1 MQWPF
6 NYFTNNL
13 YKQPEFVRKLLTT
26 NYFYFQIKLPS
37 LSLKSVMLRAILLIF
52 LCSSTL
58 FAQTSTIRGAVKDAD
73 TGLPLASATVQL
85 LPTSQGTTA
94 NDAGDFRFEQLP
106 VGRYILSVSFVGYET
121 VTIPEILLE
130 SGKEI
135 VQDVKLTPA
144 GKQLLE
150 AIVTTARPVAFN
162 SVQSITIEQTLR
174 YAATY
179 LDPARV
185 ATSFAGVAA
194 AHDQANGLVV
204 RGNSPNG
211 MQWRLEGVEIV
222 NPNHLSNAGT
232 FSDRSTQ
239 TGGGVNILST
249 QLLGNSNFLSGAFP
263 AQYGNAI
270 SGIMDMHLRKGNDEK
285 AEFVAQAGLIGLDV
299 AAEGPFSKKS
309 KASYLANYRY
319 SFTGLLGAMGV
330 DFGGEVNRFQDLSFN
345 INLPTAKGGTFTI
358 FGIGGV
364 SGNTFTAER
373 DSSLWEYQKDGRDI
387 IFKNKMG
394 AAGLTHH
401 YLIGKR
407 TSWNTTIVASG
418 FTLSRESFDI
428 GGIDYS
434 SRVLTESDEQT
445 KARGAVSSN
454 VTHRFS
460 DRSRGRVGVYATRG
474 IDEILSNQYPGA
486 RKLESLM
493 LEPFVDW
500 TYQLAPSLT
509 TELGV
514 HSVFSTQTLHERKGK
529 NVSLEPRAALRWRVD
544 RSQQLSFSYGL
555 HSQSHA
561 AQVYLA
567 DYPTY
572 DFTGNIN
579 LRPTRAHHFVI
590 GYEKT
595 LQKNSS
601 LKIEAYLQNLYDVPV
616 TFGSASSFSTINL
629 IETYVNQKLV
639 NDGTGRNYGVEATY
653 QKLLI
658 DQFYMLVSGS
668 VYSATYVGS
677 DGVRRD
683 SRFNGGHTFAFT
695 GGKEF
700 KTRKASIWGVNL
712 KVLLTGG
719 FRDTPINI
727 DQSTRANATIYD
739 ERQAFSVKMK
749 EYFRPDLR
757 IYWKKSKA
765 RYSRTLALDLQNVSG
780 TKNDAYDYFDTFRKA
795 VVRQHQLGM
804 IPVLSYRWE
813 F

>member
-1 MQWPF
+1 
-6 NYFTNNL
+6 
-13 YKQPEFVRKLLTT
+13 
-26 NYFYFQIKLPS
+26 
-37 LSLKSVMLRAILLIF
+37 MLRILLLVF
-52 LCSSTL
+52 LSSAAS
-58 FAQTSTIRGAVKDAD
+58 FAQISTIRGTVIDID
-73 TGLPLASATVQL
+73 TGLPLGNATVQL
-85 LPTSQGTTA
+85 LPVGDGVAA
-94 NDAGDFRFEQLP
+94 NEAGDFRFDQLP

-135 VQDVKLTPA
+135 VQEVKLTPA
-144 GKQLLE
+144 GKQLHE
-150 AIVTTARPVAFN
+150 AIVTTARPAAFN

-263 AQYGNAI
+263 AQYGNTL

-330 DFGGEVNRFQDLSFN
+330 DFGGEVNRFQDFSFN
-345 INLPTAKGGTFTI
+345 INLPTSKAGTFTV
-358 FGIGGV
+358 FGLGGV

-394 AAGLTHH
+394 AAGLTHT
-401 YLIGKR
+401 LPIGKR
-407 TSWNTTIVASG
+407 TSWNTTVIASG
-418 FTLSRESFDI
+418 FTLSRESFAI
-428 GGIDYS
+428 GGKDYS
-434 SRVLTESDEQT
+434 SRVLTETDEQT
-445 KARGAVSSN
+445 KARAAVRSN
-454 VTHRFS
+454 VTHRFG
-460 DRSRGRVGVYATRG
+460 DRSRGRVGIYATRG
-474 IDEILSNQYPGA
+474 VDEIASNNFAGA
-486 RKLESLM
+486 RKLESMM

-500 TYQLAPSLT
+500 TYQLAPSLA

-514 HSVFSTQTLHERKGK
+514 HSVFSTQTFHEQEGK
-529 NVSLEPRAALRWRVD
+529 NVSVEPRAAIRWRVNG
-544 RSQQLSFSYGL
+544 SQQLSFSYGL

-567 DYPTY
+567 NYPTY
-572 DFTGNIN
+572 DFIGNVH
-579 LRPTRAHHFVI
+579 LRPSKAHHFVV

-595 LQKNSS
+595 LLKNSS

-616 TFGSASSFSTINL
+616 SLGRASSFSTINL

-639 NDGTGRNYGVEATY
+639 NDGTGRNYGIEATY
-653 QKLLI
+653 QKLLT
-658 DQFYMLVSGS
+658 DRFYMLVSGS
-668 VYSATYVGS
+668 IYSATYVGS
-677 DGVRRD
+677 DGIRRD

-700 KTRKASIWGVNL
+700 KTRNGGIWGVNL
-712 KVLLTGG
+712 KALLTGG
-719 FRDTPINI
+719 FRDTPINK
-727 DQSTRANATIYD
+727 DLSDRNNTTIYD
-739 ERQAFSVKMK
+739 ETQAFTVKMK

-757 IYWKKSKA
+757 IYWKKSRT

-780 TKNDAYDYFDTFRKA
+780 TKNDAYHYFDTFQKA
-795 VVRQHQLGM
+795 IVRQHQLGM

>member
-1 MQWPF
+1 
-6 NYFTNNL
+6 
-13 YKQPEFVRKLLTT
+13 
-26 NYFYFQIKLPS
+26 
-37 LSLKSVMLRAILLIF
+37 MLRVLLLLF
-52 LCSSTL
+52 LCSSAL
-58 FAQTSTIRGAVKDAD
+58 FAQTSTIRGVVKDAD
-73 TGLPLASATVQL
+73 TGLPLGNATVQL
-85 LPTSQGTTA
+85 TPAGQGITA
-94 NDAGDFRFEQLP
+94 NEAGEFRFEQLS
-106 VGRYILSVSFVGYET
+106 VGRYVLSVSFVGYET

-135 VQDVKLTPA
+135 VQEVKLTQA
-144 GKQLLE
+144 GKQLQE

-263 AQYGNAI
+263 SQYGNAL
-270 SGIMDMHLRKGNDEK
+270 SGIMDMRLRKGNDEK

-299 AAEGPFSKKS
+299 AAEGPFSKNS

-330 DFGGEVNRFQDLSFN
+330 DFGGEVNRFQDFSFN
-345 INLPTAKGGTFTI
+345 INLPTAKAGTFTV
-358 FGIGGV
+358 FGLGGI
-364 SGNTFTAER
+364 SGNTFTAQR

-394 AAGLTHH
+394 AGGLTHT
-401 YLIGKR
+401 LPIGKR
-407 TSWNTTIVASG
+407 TAWNTTIVASG
-418 FTLSRESFDI
+418 FTLSRESFSI
-428 GGIDYS
+428 GGQDYS
-434 SRVLTESDEQT
+434 SRVRTETDEQT
-445 KARGAVSSN
+445 KARASVSSN

-460 DRSRGRVGVYATRG
+460 DRSRAKVGIYATRG
-474 IDEILSNQYPGA
+474 ADEILSTNYQFT
-486 RKLESLM
+486 RRLQSLM
-493 LEPFVDW
+493 LEPFLDW

-509 TELGV
+509 TEIGV
-514 HSVFSTQTLHERKGK
+514 HSVLSTQTFHERKGK
-529 NVSLEPRAALRWRVD
+529 NVSVEPRAALRWRVD
-544 RSQQLSFSYGL
+544 GSQQLSFSYGL

-567 DYPTY
+567 HYPTY
-572 DFTGNIN
+572 DFTGNID
-579 LRPTRAHHFVI
+579 LRPSKAHHFVI
-590 GYEKT
+590 GYEKS
-595 LQKNSS
+595 LQKSSS

-629 IETYVNQKLV
+629 IETYVNQRLV
-639 NDGTGRNYGVEATY
+639 NNGTGRNYGIEATY
-653 QKLLI
+653 QKLLT

-668 VYSATYVGS
+668 LYSATYVGS

-700 KTRKASIWGVNL
+700 TTRKASIWGVNL

-719 FRDTPINI
+719 FRDTPINV
-727 DQSTRANATIYD
+727 DQSRNWNTTIYD
-739 ERQAFSVKMK
+739 ESQAFTVKMK
-749 EYFRPDLR
+749 QYFRPDLR
-757 IYWKKSKA
+757 IYWKKSKT

-780 TKNDAYDYFDTFRKA
+780 TKNEAYDYFDTFKKA